1 MSAGS
6 TARRRSASLKAR
18 LAGRQRPTLV
28 YPLLVDADAH
38 VEAVTALDEAVR
50 AWRQVALRDDND
62 SERLAA
68 QSTVDAA
75 RAAVDACFEQIR
87 LQAMPPAEYE
97 RLIAAHPPTDEQ
109 RGKGEIWNPDS
120 FRAALLAACTAGDMT
135 EQDWAE
141 FLAERCSTAERQGLF
156 VAALAVNEQERVAES
171 LTVPKGWTPTR
182 S

>member
-6 TARRRSASLKAR
+6 NARRRSVSLKQR

-28 YPLLVDADAH
+28 YPLLVDGDRH
-38 VEAVTALDEAVR
+38 VEAVAALDEAVR
-50 AWRQVALRDDND
+50 AWRQVALRDVEDA
-62 SERLAA
+62 ERAAA

-75 RAAVDACFEQIR
+75 RAEVDGCFEQIVLR
-87 LQAMPPAEYE
+87 AMPPADYE

-109 RGKGEIWNPDS
+109 RGKGEIWDPGS
-120 FRAALLAACTAGDMT
+120 FRPALLAACAAGDMT

-141 FLAERCSTAERQGLF
+141 FLAERCSAAERQGLY

-171 LTVPKGWTPTR
+171 VSVPKGWTQIR